1 MGYRDIFNIVT
12 VLYWLYMDIM
22 VVNGIRFGC
31 HRGDTI
37 MFFSSSW
44 NGISKALVMG

>member
-1 MGYRDIFNIVT
+1 MGYRDIFNIVI

-22 VVNGIRFGC
+22 IVNWILFGC

-37 MFFSSSW
+37 FRVAGMVSAKRW
-44 NGISKALVMG
+44 